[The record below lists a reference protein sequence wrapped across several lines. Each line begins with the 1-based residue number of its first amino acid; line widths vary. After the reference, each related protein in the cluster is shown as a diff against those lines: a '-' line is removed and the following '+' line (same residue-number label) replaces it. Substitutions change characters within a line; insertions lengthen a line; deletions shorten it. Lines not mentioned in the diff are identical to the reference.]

1 MSNVNEMKCFW
12 IGIGVGVAAGVLF
25 APKSGAEA
33 RQFIQ
38 SKTQEGTDT
47 IRNKA
52 NGVVHAAA
60 EAVERGAKSIRYQKE
75 NVLAAVESGRA
86 AYSEAVAAT
95 PAS

>member
-1 MSNVNEMKCFW
+1 MSNVNEMKYFW
-12 IGIGVGVAAGVLF
+12 IGVGLGVTAGLLL

-38 SKTQEGTDT
+38 NKTQEGAET

-52 NGVVHAAA
+52 TGVVQTAA